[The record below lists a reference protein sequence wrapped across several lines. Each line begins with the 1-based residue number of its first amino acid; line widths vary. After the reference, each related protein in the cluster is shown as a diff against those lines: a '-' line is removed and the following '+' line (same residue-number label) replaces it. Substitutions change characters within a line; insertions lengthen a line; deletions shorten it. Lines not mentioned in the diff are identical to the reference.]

1 MMEAIDH
8 RITDFIAKH
17 HVFTLATSHQNI
29 PYTCSCFYVYNK
41 SDNTFVFTSDPDT
54 RHAAEMAQQP
64 NVSVCIALETRIV
77 GKIQGVQITGKA
89 YPVGD
94 EQYKEAHKLYT
105 KAFPIANL
113 KKLDLWVLYPDFIK
127 MTHNQ
132 LGFGKKLIWQK

>member
-1 MMEAIDH
+1 MEVIDH

-17 HVFTLATSHQNI
+17 HVFTLATAHQNI

-41 SDNTFVFTSDPDT
+41 SDNTFIFTSDSDT
-54 RHAAEMAQQP
+54 RHATEMAQQP
-64 NVSVCIALETRIV
+64 NVSVCIVLETRIV

-89 YPVGD
+89 YPATD

-105 KAFPIANL
+105 KEFPIANL
-113 KKLDLWVLYPDFIK
+113 KKLSLWILHPDYIK

-132 LGFGKKLIWQK
+132 LGFGKKLIWEK